1 MSATVKNMIIL
12 AWRVEDG
19 DIMYQGQFEYT
30 QDEYNNL
37 DWDAVLD
44 QQMAEYAQWRE
55 MFDNMKAQQ

>member
-1 MSATVKNMIIL
+1 MSATVKNIIIL

-44 QQMAEYAQWRE
+44 QQMTEYAQWRE